1 MKCLYGK
8 QEGAVIGYN
17 PKKLGRPSPSYHSA
31 LMANTRLA
39 LAVEVMPNNETA
51 PLPNISGMWAF
62 NRRQD
67 GLTVTQ
73 TPGVR
78 GTKSPPAHS

>member
-17 PKKLGRPSPSYHSA
+17 PKKLGRPSHSYHGA
-31 LMANTRLA
+31 LMAN
-39 LAVEVMPNNETA
+39 NETS
-51 PLPNISGMWAF
+51 PLPNMPGMWAF

-73 TPGVR
+73 APGVR